1 MQPAQPTADE
11 ILATLAEIR
20 SLRRDG
26 YSLDEALERAGLD
39 ELTFYRYSADYGAL
53 ALEQVRRL
61 RRLEIENVRLRRAVS
76 NLMLD
81 KLALEEAAWSVL
93 PQQQSAS

>member
-26 YSLDEALERAGLD
+26 YSLDEALERAGFD
-39 ELTFYRYSADYGAL
+39 ELTYYRYSADYGAL
-53 ALEQVRRL
+53 AQEQVRRL